1 MCEIAKLTTYEERQ
15 RSEEATQ
22 QTSAVGFPAGS
33 LGKQGTQYTAAL
45 SPDFSNLAGSY
56 TFVHIL
62 VSSVCDCN
70 RLNYG

>member
-1 MCEIAKLTTYEERQ
+1 MYEIAKLTTYEERQ
-15 RSEEATQ
+15 RSGEATE

-33 LGKQGTQYTAAL
+33 LGKHSAQHTAAL

-62 VSSVCDCN
+62 VSSVCNCN